1 MIDNNSIIIK
11 GIIGE
16 DYTYSDFIDDL
27 RSYNTT
33 KRKNI
38 RIGIDS
44 LGGYIDENDKIYNKI
59 LELKKTRTI
68 TTYNLGNCMSC
79 ASILFVTGDIRI
91 FDFAKGNFLIHSP
104 WVEINGDAS
113 QLRKAASDLQK
124 VEDKIALLYAK
135 VGKSDISE
143 IKNVMDEDRNLTPA
157 EVKKFKFATEIKNAE
172 VASSQVMSDKK
183 VYAFAALCKDF
194 DIKMQE
200 KRNIHKNNN
209 KRMKVLDFV
218 KTLLKISEIKN
229 LVVTAAD
236 GVDYT
241 VTNADE
247 SEDLKI
253 GSNITIEGQ
262 PYEGQIILA
271 DDTVITVEGGIVTK
285 IEQPEEEVKPE
296 EQANTETETKN
307 EETAEPKNEDPVEPQ
322 ETPNQEL
329 EDLKVKVDELFGMVT
344 TLAERLNS
352 LEGEKAEVEDMKN
365 KIRNLVSTENAQ
377 ATAQTQE
384 EQGKQYHF
392 HFKK

>member
-1 MIDNNSIIIK
+1 MVDNNGIHIS

-16 DYTYSDFIDDL
+16 DYSYTDL
-27 RSYNTT
+27 MKDLNDYNIS
-33 KRKNI
+33 KRKHINLY
-38 RIGIDS
+38 IDS
-44 LGGYIDENDKIYNKI
+44 PGGYVEEAFTMYDK
-59 LELKKTRTI
+59 LQELKKDYEI
-68 TTYNLGNCMSC
+68 HTYNDGQVMS
-79 ASILFVTGDIRI
+79 AATLLFIAGDERT
-91 FDFAKGNFLIHSP
+91 FDFAKGNLVIHNP
-104 WVEINGDAS
+104 FVQVEGDAS
-113 QLRKAASDLQK
+113 TMRQYAKELQK
-124 VEDKIALLYAK
+124 IEDRLTNIYASVSK
-135 VGKSDISE
+135 TNQAEISRIMDENRYLTSDEVIRLKLATE
-143 IKNVMDEDRNLTPA
+143 VKNVAVAPSLSYAEYTCSTP
-157 EVKKFKFATEIKNAE
+157 
-172 VASSQVMSDKK
+172 
-183 VYAFAALCKDF
+183 FAALCKDF

-200 KRNIHKNNN
+200 KRKINQNNN

-271 DDTVITVEGGIVTK
+271 DDTVITVEGGVVTK

-296 EQANTETETKN
+296 QANTETETKN
-307 EETAEPKNEDPVEPQ
+307 EETVEPKNEDPVEPQ

-377 ATAQTQE
+377 VTAQTQE